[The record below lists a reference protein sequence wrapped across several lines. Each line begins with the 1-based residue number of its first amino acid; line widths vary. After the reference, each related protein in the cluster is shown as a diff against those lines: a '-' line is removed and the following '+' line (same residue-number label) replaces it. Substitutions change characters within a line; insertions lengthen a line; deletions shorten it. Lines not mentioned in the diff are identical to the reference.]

1 MTFGQSWFGVWTVL
15 VFCCR
20 KVTSVQH
27 KYVVGSV
34 IICRV
39 LKGVALLVFLCL
51 HCIVRICAIR
61 ILLVWK
67 GVLFLSDCLP
77 IFIPTCVG
85 VSVLK
90 LSHNGWCQNQAL
102 KCSGILLLWRKIA
115 HIYSPKYIDG
125 TTQYT
130 TPKHFTCI
138 SKRQSE
144 YLTYNWWS

>member
-1 MTFGQSWFGVWTVL
+1 M
-15 VFCCR
+15 
-20 KVTSVQH
+20 QH

-51 HCIVRICAIR
+51 HCIVRICAVR

-85 VSVLK
+85 SVSVEIITQWLMSK
-90 LSHNGWCQNQAL
+90 SSVKMFWYFAAVTKNSSHL
-102 KCSGILLLWRKIA
+102 FTKI
-115 HIYSPKYIDG
+115 Y
-125 TTQYT
+125 
-130 TPKHFTCI
+130 
-138 SKRQSE
+138 
-144 YLTYNWWS
+144 